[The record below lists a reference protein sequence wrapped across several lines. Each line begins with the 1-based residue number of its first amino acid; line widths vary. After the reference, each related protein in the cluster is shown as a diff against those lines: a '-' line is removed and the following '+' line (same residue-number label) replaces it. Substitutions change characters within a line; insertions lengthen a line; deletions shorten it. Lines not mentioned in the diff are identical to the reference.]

1 MSNAI
6 LIIGDSGSGKSTAI
20 RNLDPSDTF
29 IINVMDKSLPFKGAK
44 KSYTRLSADGTT
56 GNYYSS
62 DDSANILRVIRQVN
76 TKRPEIK
83 NLILDDFQYSLCA
96 EFMRRAS
103 EKGYDKFTDI
113 GKNAWQIIK
122 DLITTREDLYCYVL
136 SHSDT
141 DVNGKVKCKTI
152 GRMLDDKV
160 VLEGLF
166 SVVLHAMIIDGQY
179 KFLTQGDSIHISK
192 SPMGMFPTKLIDND
206 LVLVKEHML
215 QYLNEDIKL

>member
-20 RNLDPSDTF
+20 RNLPTEETF

-44 KSYTRLSADGTT
+44 KSYTRLSADGKT

-62 DDSANILRVIRQVN
+62 DDSIAILRVINLVN
-76 TKRPEIK
+76 TKRLEIK
-83 NLILDDFQYSLCA
+83 NLVLDDFQYSMCA
-96 EFMRRAS
+96 EFMKRSS
-103 EKGYDKFTDI
+103 ERGYDKFTDI
-113 GKNAWQIIK
+113 GKNAWEIIRH
-122 DLITTREDLYCYVL
+122 LITSREDLFCYVL

-141 DVNGKVKCKTI
+141 DPNGKIKCKTI

-179 KFLTQGDSIHISK
+179 RFLTQGDSIHISK
-192 SPMGMFPTKLIDND
+192 SPMGMFPNKLIDND
-206 LVLVKEHML
+206 LVTVRSHM
-215 QYLNEDIKL
+215 QTYFNEDIAI

>member
-20 RNLDPSDTF
+20 RNLPPEETF

-44 KSYTRLSADGTT
+44 KNYIRLSPDGLT

-62 DDSANILRVIRQVN
+62 DDSANILRVIKMVN
-76 TKRPEIK
+76 AKRPEIK

-113 GKNAWQIIK
+113 GKNAWQIIR

-141 DVNGKVKCKTI
+141 DPNGKVKCKTI

-192 SPMGMFPTKLIDND
+192 SPMGMFPTKLVDND
-206 LVLVKEHML
+206 LATIKQYMT
-215 QYLNEDIKL
+215 QYLNEDIL